1 MGRGDRGEPRT
12 AVVCD
17 GGGVDPRVTALS
29 VAVIRL
35 RNELAGFRAELPD
48 RAIAEEELAGLA
60 ELVRELSAPGG
71 RDEDTALGVARM
83 RGRLLLVAAVVGS
96 VRALSGA
103 LTELRRAVELFGG
116 PPISDD

>member
-35 RNELAGFRAELPD
+35 RNELADFRAELPD

-60 ELVRELSAPGG
+60 ELVGELSAPAG
-71 RDEDTALGVARM
+71 REDAALGVARM